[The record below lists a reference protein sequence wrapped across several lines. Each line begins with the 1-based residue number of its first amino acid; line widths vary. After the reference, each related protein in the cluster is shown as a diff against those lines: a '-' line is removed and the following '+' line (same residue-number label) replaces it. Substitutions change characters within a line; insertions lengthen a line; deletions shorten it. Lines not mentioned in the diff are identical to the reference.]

1 MKPPNEDQ
9 ALNQVVERLEA
20 LLDLGPA
27 GCQRRPAAAS
37 VDLVVEVDRHSFVVE
52 WKASGAAAHV
62 ALGIDQ
68 VVRAAHDLGPDMVP
82 LLAVPYMGSI
92 GRERCEEA
100 GVSWLDLSGNARI
113 SAPGI
118 RVRVEGR
125 PNAFK
130 RRGRPS
136 SPFAPK
142 AARIARWLLMHPD
155 RWMSQREIALAT
167 LMDEGYT
174 SRIVTR
180 LEDDELLLRDSDGA
194 IQVRDPDLL
203 LDAWSEDYDFSKHR
217 IRRGHVAARS
227 GDQLLKLVSERLQSE
242 QIRYAVTALPAAW
255 LMTGFAGFRL
265 VTLYAGAQ
273 PVEDLVRVLSMR
285 EDDRGA
291 NVWLVAPSDEGVFHG
306 SSERDGIRCVHPV
319 QAYLDLQGH
328 PERAGEAAEELRHR
342 LLAWD
347 ETHG

>member
-1 MKPPNEDQ
+1 MKPPSEGQ
-9 ALNQVVERLEA
+9 ALPLAVERLEG
-20 LLDLGPA
+20 LLEFGPATYDHGPA
-27 GCQRRPAAAS
+27 GAS
-37 VDLVVEVDRHSFVVE
+37 VDLVIGVHNLRFLLE
-52 WKASGAAAHV
+52 WKASGAAAQV
-62 ALGIDQ
+62 AMGIGQLMRAVHELG
-68 VVRAAHDLGPDMVP
+68 ADMVP
-82 LLAVPYMGSI
+82 LLAVPYMGSV

-142 AARIARWLLMHPD
+142 ASRIARWLLMHPD
-155 RWMSQREIALAT
+155 RWVSQREIARAA

-174 SRIVTR
+174 SRIVGK
-180 LEDDELLLRDSDGA
+180 LEDDELVLRNSEGA
-194 IQVRDPDLL
+194 IRVRDADLL

-227 GDQLLKLVSERLQSE
+227 GDHLLRRVADTLESE
-242 QIRYAVTALPAAW
+242 QLQYAVTALPAAW
-255 LMTGFAGFRL
+255 LLTGFAGFRL
-265 VTLYAGAQ
+265 VTLYAGGERA
-273 PVEDLVRVLSMR
+273 EDFVQALSMR

-291 NVWLVAPSDEGVFHG
+291 NVWLLSPSDAGVFHG
-306 SSERDGIRCVHPV
+306 VTERDGIRCVHPV

-328 PERAGEAAEELRHR
+328 PERAPEAAEELRRR
-342 LLAWD
+342 LFRWNQPD
-347 ETHG
+347 G